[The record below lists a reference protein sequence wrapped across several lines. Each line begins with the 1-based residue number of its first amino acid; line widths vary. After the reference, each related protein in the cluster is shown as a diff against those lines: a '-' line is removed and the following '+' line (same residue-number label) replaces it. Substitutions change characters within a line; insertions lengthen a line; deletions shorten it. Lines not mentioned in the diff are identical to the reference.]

1 MAYTTGTMSEN
12 RSILYKIRW
21 EILVIAASLILSAV
35 VMVTIPNN
43 FSAQIIQQQK
53 MQRQAE
59 EEKALHATPQE
70 QIGLAAS
77 SSTNI
82 TAANSTGTK
91 P

>member
-21 EILVIAASLILSAV
+21 EILVIAVSLILSAV
-35 VMVTIPNN
+35 VMIAIPNN
-43 FSAQIIQQQK
+43 FSAQIIQHQK

-70 QIGLAAS
+70 QIGLAVES
-77 SSTNI
+77 SKNI
-82 TAANSTGTK
+82 TATNSTGTK

>member
-1 MAYTTGTMSEN
+1 MSEN
-12 RSILYKIRW
+12 RSVLYKIRW
-21 EILVIAASLILSAV
+21 EILVIAVSLILSAV

-59 EEKALHATPQE
+59 EAKALHVAPQE
-70 QIGLAAS
+70 QLGLNS
-77 SSTNI
+77 SSSNNM
-82 TAANSTGTK
+82 TAANSTGMK